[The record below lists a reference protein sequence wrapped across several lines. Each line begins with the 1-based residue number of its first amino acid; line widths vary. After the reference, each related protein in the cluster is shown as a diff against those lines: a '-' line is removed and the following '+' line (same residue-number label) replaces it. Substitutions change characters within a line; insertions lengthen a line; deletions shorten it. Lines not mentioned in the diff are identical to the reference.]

1 MNRLLIVDGSS
12 MLVTSYYGLLP
23 KQILFEKDEEEK
35 KKHYDKI
42 MQYNGLYTNAMYAMT
57 KTLKKIIKEQHI
69 THMVICFDKTRDTFR
84 RKKYADYKAQRSA
97 TPEPLKDQFVQ
108 MEEMLQE
115 IGYAVEMS
123 DDYEADDL
131 AGSAAALYSKE
142 MPTYII
148 TKDHDYL
155 QLVDSD
161 TTLWLLQTQ
170 QDKADEINK
179 KYSSLFSD
187 GKGFSLPDKAVSV
200 TESVCVS
207 EYGVYPKQIPDLK
220 GITGDSSDNIPGVK
234 GVQSAAAPLLREY
247 GTLERIYQTIDSCP
261 DEKSRKKLSAF
272 WKEKLGI
279 KRSPLKALTEYR
291 DSAFMS
297 RDLALIRRNVEL
309 SHTLDQMSLDRLD
322 GNKRREQYARYGFK
336 SL

>member
-1 MNRLLIVDGSS
+1 MERLLIVDGSS

-42 MQYNGLYTNAMYAMT
+42 MQYNGFYTNAMYAMT

-84 RKKYADYKAQRSA
+84 RKKYADYKAQRAA
-97 TPEPLKDQFVQ
+97 TPDPLKDQFIQ
-108 MEEMLQE
+108 MEQMLQE

-131 AGSAAALYSKE
+131 AGSAASLYSKE

-155 QLVDSD
+155 QLVDSN

-170 QDKADEINK
+170 QDKADEINH
-179 KYSSLFSD
+179 KYSALFSD
-187 GKGFSLPDKAVSV
+187 GKGFSLPDKAVQV
-200 TESVCVS
+200 TPEVCLS
-207 EYGVYPKQIPDLK
+207 EYGVYPEQIPDLK
-220 GITGDSSDNIPGVK
+220 GITGDTSDNIPGVK
-234 GVQSAAAPLLREY
+234 GVQSAAAPLLNEY
-247 GTLERIYQTIDSCP
+247 GTLENIYRTIDSCA
-261 DEKSRKKLSAF
+261 DDKAKKKLSAF
-272 WKEKLGI
+272 WKAKIGI
-279 KRSPLKALTEYR
+279 KRSPINALIEYR

-297 RDLALIRRNVEL
+297 RDLAVIKRDVEL
-309 SHTLDQMSLDRLD
+309 SHTIDQMALAHLDE
-322 GNKRREQYARYGFK
+322 NKRREQYARYGFK